1 MNSFASRR
9 MLPLQMALWILPIA
23 GVVWWASG
31 QKAPQLPGSL
41 GAVMGLVGATALY
54 AIGTAARA
62 ERWHQILADSRI
74 HPTRRDS
81 YSLVTIGYA
90 GNNVLPARGGEV
102 LRVFL
107 LGNRTDASKRAILG
121 SILAERVLDAV
132 ALGMILVIV
141 AFNLITRVKLPN
153 ATILLAVGA
162 GLALAVVALAFV
174 IWRSDTLGARI
185 VDTLGHVL
193 RPCRALLSR
202 RGAALLALSVA
213 IWGLEAAVYLVV
225 GETLGVHLGLRGA
238 LSVVA
243 FSNLCALIPAAP
255 GYLGTYDF
263 AVGVAVNAAV
273 HVSATVLFAYV
284 LLLRFVLFVPIT
296 LVGLVLLFARYGGLS
311 RLRAAR
317 ATATA

>member
-9 MLPLQMALWILPIA
+9 MLPLQVALWLIPVA
-23 GVVWWASG
+23 GAVWWASG

-41 GAVMGLVGATALY
+41 GAVMGLVAATAVY
-54 AIGTAARA
+54 ALGTLGRA
-62 ERWHQILADSRI
+62 ERWHQILADANIRPS
-74 HPTRRDS
+74 RRDS

-90 GNNVLPARGGEV
+90 GNNVLPARGGEL

-107 LGNRTDASKRAILG
+107 LGSRTEASKRAILG

-153 ATILLAVGA
+153 ATILLAIAA
-162 GLALAVVALAFV
+162 GLLLAAVALAVV
-174 IWRSDTLGARI
+174 IWRSATLGARLI
-185 VDTLGHVL
+185 ETLGHIM

-202 RGAALLALSVA
+202 RGAALLALSGA
-213 IWGLEAAVYLVV
+213 IWGLEAAVYLIV
-225 GETLGVHLGLRGA
+225 GETLSVHLDLRDA

-273 HVSATVLFAYV
+273 RVSSSVLFAYV